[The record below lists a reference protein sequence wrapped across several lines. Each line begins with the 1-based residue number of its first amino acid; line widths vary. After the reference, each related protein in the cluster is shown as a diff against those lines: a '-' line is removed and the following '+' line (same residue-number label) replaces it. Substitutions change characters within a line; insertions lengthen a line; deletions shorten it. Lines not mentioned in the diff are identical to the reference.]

1 MGNDS
6 IKTFPQDLD
15 QALALVYVSRLQG
28 EMTPEEFYNYYR
40 DAYDRIK
47 KQHINDKKP
56 WF

>member
-28 EMTPEEFYNYYR
+28 EMTPEELYNYYR

-47 KQHINDKKP
+47 K
-56 WF
+56 